1 MSLTTGTLM
10 FYGGI
15 GGGAALTI
23 LLIATFP
30 FFRSQ
35 RRKMKKEI
43 SRQE

>member
-1 MSLTTGTLM
+1 MTLTTGTLM

-15 GGGAALTI
+15 GGAVTLTI

-35 RRKMKKEI
+35 RKKMKKEI
-43 SRQE
+43 SRKD